1 MTNDPWNDVTPGA
14 FGVRTVDSVLYLS
27 GEFDLSGISLFNE
40 AAARLAKVDR
50 LIVDLTELE
59 FMDSSGLRALMNLD
73 LRTRAEGAR
82 LTLRGP
88 KPEVSRLLRMCGF
101 YERLEITNG

>member
-1 MTNDPWNDVTPGA
+1 MTNDPWNDVTPEP

-27 GEFDLSGISLFNE
+27 GEFDLSGTSLFDE
-40 AAARLAKVDR
+40 AAARLAKADR

-88 KPEVSRLLRMCGF
+88 KPEVLRLLQMCGF
-101 YERLEITNG
+101 DERIDITDG